1 MVSIDKGGLAIS
13 MTSTINLIFGS
24 QVMIPETGIIM
35 NNEMNG
41 VCPSS
46 SLIIPTPLLLIRPST
61 NLEQKK
67 NRLQHPGHQ

>member
-46 SLIIPTPLLLIRPST
+46 PLITPTSLHFRPST
-61 NLEQKK
+61 NLEQK
-67 NRLQHPGHQ
+67 NRLQHPGYQ